1 MWVCGCVG
9 VWVGSHG
16 VEALAS
22 KDKAATAQKGCR
34 VALFNNSHTHTLT
47 YSHPSISKRLTL
59 LRSEGLHN

>member
-47 YSHPSISKRLTL
+47 YSHTSIRKKLTL